1 MREILDSDSS
11 FETDSLVTDEEEVS
25 APKKEEFT
33 KEYVM
38 QKIAEA
44 ISKKNSSPVGV
55 KSTKMFDVSL
65 PGRRKASFIVSPKT
79 SEVS

>member
-44 ISKKNSSPVGV
+44 ISKKHSRPMGV
-55 KSTKMFDVSL
+55 
-65 PGRRKASFIVSPKT
+65 
-79 SEVS
+79 